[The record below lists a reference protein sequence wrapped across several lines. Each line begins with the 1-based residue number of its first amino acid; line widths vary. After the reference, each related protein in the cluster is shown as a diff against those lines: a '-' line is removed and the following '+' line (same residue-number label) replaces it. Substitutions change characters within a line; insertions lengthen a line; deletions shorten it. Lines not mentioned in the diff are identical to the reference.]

1 MAAKDEQR
9 HDGLVSELRFLFI
22 LVGPSF
28 CLGPAHRNAT
38 RTRELV
44 GTKSVELIRVALV
57 AVPALRPSVPFPSPF
72 ISYSSV
78 PLTLLMLRRR
88 LRVLILVGRPTRT
101 SFVPSSAEF
110 QLCPQSA
117 SVYGQLHISLY
128 SFPAIDTKYS
138 RAQRIHHLDL
148 LGPFVLCPSLLH
160 AALISFDFI

>member
-1 MAAKDEQR
+1 MNRGTTGWCLNWDFYSFWLVRPFAWGQR
-9 HDGLVSELRFLFI
+9 I
-22 LVGPSF
+22 
-28 CLGPAHRNAT
+28 AT
-38 RTRELV
+38 QTRELV

-78 PLTLLMLRRR
+78 PRTLLMLRRR

-148 LGPFVLCPSLLH
+148 LGPFFLCPSLLH